1 MFNEHST
8 IVRSYLHPRLHP
20 PLQLQMQQ
28 MVELY
33 IRLAEMETGREVSS
47 AFQSTP
53 PYLVTV
59 VWRRTEAQK
68 GAGVWYQGG
77 RAIVQDQVAS

>member
-1 MFNEHST
+1 
-8 IVRSYLHPRLHP
+8 
-20 PLQLQMQQ
+20 MQQ

-47 AFQSTP
+47 ALQSTP

-59 VWRRTEAQK
+59 VWRHKEAEK
-68 GAGVWYQGG
+68 RAGVWYLGG
-77 RAIVQDQVAS
+77 CAIVQDQVAS